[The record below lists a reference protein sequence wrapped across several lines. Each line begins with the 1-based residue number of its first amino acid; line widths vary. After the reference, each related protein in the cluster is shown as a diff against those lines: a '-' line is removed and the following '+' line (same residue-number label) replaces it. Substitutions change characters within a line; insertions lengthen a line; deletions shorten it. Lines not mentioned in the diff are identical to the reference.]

1 MSCAKG
7 LEGWKKLQ
15 ISRHSLLLFFLSIS
29 FLLFSLL
36 YLKISLS
43 QPQRPPGQ
51 PQPNGGGGGGGGS
64 YTYFPIKL
72 FAGWNFIS
80 IPFYDGEIA
89 YSPSDCYFLYN
100 RGRHYLPN
108 GTLVIINLEPD
119 NRKVTQIG
127 AITFGIYSYT
137 NCTLRVGG
145 QIPFRPSFLELK
157 KGKNFI
163 AVPYNGLEVS
173 KVSGSEIDAIVYF
186 NSSEKRWYK
195 LENRWGKIY
204 RYIYDRKTKEWK
216 NKDTL
221 NSFLIPPG
229 TGIYI
234 NARNDCKIQ
243 LA

>member
-1 MSCAKG
+1 MSLAKG
-7 LEGWKKLQ
+7 LEGCKKLQ
-15 ISRHSLLLFFLSIS
+15 ISRRSLIIFFLSIS
-29 FLLFSLL
+29 FLFFSLL
-36 YLKISLS
+36 YFLKISLS

-51 PQPNGGGGGGGGS
+51 PQPNGGGEGS

-89 YSPSDCYFLYN
+89 YSLSDCYFLYN

-108 GTLVIINLEPD
+108 GTLMIINLEPD
-119 NRKVTQIG
+119 DRKVTQIG

-137 NCTLRVGG
+137 SCTLQVRG
-145 QIPFRPSFLELK
+145 QIPFRPSSLELK

-163 AVPYNGLEVS
+163 ATPYNGLEVS

-195 LENRWGKIY
+195 LENRWGRIY
-204 RYIYDRKTKEWK
+204 RYVYNPITKKWEIK
-216 NKDTL
+216 EENLT
-221 NSFLIPPG
+221 SFLIPPG

-234 NARNDCKIQ
+234 SARNDCKVQ